1 MIIFILICLIL
12 IITYYYELYNLLMI
26 VNVLLIFYSV
36 FLYFSFYDNSII
48 ANWISEQNIDY
59 VEKLDFDIKEFNML
73 SLYNII
79 LYSILGILLG
89 IIIYKIYILY
99 SFKYKDERI
108 KNI

>member
-1 MIIFILICLIL
+1 
-12 IITYYYELYNLLMI
+12 MI